1 MPNFRRLA
9 GLHVASCTSVASPPP
24 PTKKRRALCPC
35 AERDSFLWLA
45 LSVVNA
51 PRAVVCM
58 SVPRRKRARWNASN
72 APAPA
77 VIRHSV
83 LKATVVRLLLLMC
96 ACVCVCVCV
105 STCLYLYRCL
115 CLLRAMLFYLCY
127 ICCISFV
134 FRHSEGRMRRPG
146 QRSRGHPRGIRM
158 ARRG

>member
-9 GLHVASCTSVASPPP
+9 GLHVASCTTVASPPP

-96 ACVCVCVCV
+96 VCVCVCVC
-105 STCLYLYRCL
+105 
-115 CLLRAMLFYLCY
+115 FYV
-127 ICCISFV
+127 FV
-134 FRHSEGRMRRPG
+134 FVSLSMF
-146 QRSRGHPRGIRM
+146 ITCYVVLFVLYM
-158 ARRG
+158 LY